1 MSSSGNCGSDTL
13 SGGNGADFLD
23 GDNTDENNGPAL
35 DRNANSDTTAAPDG
49 LVTVSLERTPVRAR
63 GKLLQIRHDCPLTKN
78 GVGHL
83 VLSSAKRAKTVTEMC
98 RKRCLGLAV

>member
-23 GDNTDENNGPAL
+23 GDNTDENNGPAPGQP
-35 DRNANSDTTAAPDG
+35 APDG
-49 LVTVSLERTPVRAR
+49 LLTVGLGRTSVRAR
-63 GKLLQIRHDCPLTKN
+63 GKLLQIRHDCPLTKH

-98 RKRCLGLAV
+98 RKRCLGLGV